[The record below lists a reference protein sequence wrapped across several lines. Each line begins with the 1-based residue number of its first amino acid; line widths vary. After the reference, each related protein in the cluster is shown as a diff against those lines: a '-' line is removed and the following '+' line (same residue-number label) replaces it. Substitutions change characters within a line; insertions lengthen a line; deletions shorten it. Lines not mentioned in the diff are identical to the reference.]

1 MFLIPYRIIY
11 QKKHPI
17 KDKTILHPIILY
29 ISFRM
34 AEKHKIVSKESL
46 LPFVLVTALFFLWA
60 LPNNLNDI
68 LIPQFMKS
76 FELTR
81 LQAGLVQSAFYLG
94 YFLLAMPA
102 ALIMDK
108 YNFKTGLIIGLLL
121 FAAGCFL
128 FWPAAGSGRYGF
140 FLFALF
146 VIASG
151 LAFLETGSNSF
162 IAVLGDPA
170 TSEHRLNFSQSFN
183 PLGSMTGVLIGTV
196 FIFSGTELSNIQT
209 EAMKSAGTYKSY
221 LHEEIM
227 RVGPPYLV
235 IGCIILL
242 LAFLIWR
249 TKFPD
254 EKKMTDTKG
263 NDKGKLK
270 ALMHYPH
277 FLRGIAAQFF
287 YVGAQVGT
295 WSFMIQYLKDYM
307 QKSEK
312 EAGAMLFI
320 SILAFGIGRFV
331 STALM
336 KSIAPKKLMG
346 AYSVIN
352 VALCATSIIMPGI
365 IGGWALVASSFFMS
379 LMFPTIF
386 ALSVKGLGPNTKLG
400 GSMIIM
406 AIIGGAVWTP
416 LMGFISDKTH
426 SMALAITIPLISYLF
441 IIYYSYLGS
450 KPSGPLYEAPET
462 IATDS

>member
-1 MFLIPYRIIY
+1 M
-11 QKKHPI
+11 
-17 KDKTILHPIILY
+17 
-29 ISFRM
+29 S
-34 AEKHKIVSKESL
+34 EKHKIVSKETL

-108 YNFKTGLIIGLLL
+108 YNYKTGLIIGLLL

-128 FWPAAGSGRYGF
+128 FWPAASAGRYGF

-196 FIFSGTELSNIQT
+196 FIFSGTELSNSQIDI
-209 EAMKSAGTYKSY
+209 MKQAGTYKAY
-221 LHEEIM
+221 LHDEIM

-235 IGCIILL
+235 IGSIILL
-242 LAFLIWR
+242 LAFLIWK
-249 TKFPD
+249 TKFPV
-254 EKKMTDTKG
+254 EKKTSDSNG
-263 NDKGKLK
+263 NDKGKLS
-270 ALMHYPH
+270 ALLHYPH
-277 FLRGIAAQFF
+277 FLKGVAAQFF

-295 WSFMIQYLKDYM
+295 WSFMIAYLKDYM

-312 EAGAMLFI
+312 DAGAMLFI
-320 SILAFGIGRFV
+320 SLLSFGIGRFV

-336 KSIAPKKLMG
+336 KRFEPKKLMG
-346 AYSVIN
+346 AYSIAN
-352 VALCATSIIMPGI
+352 VALCAAAILMPGF
-365 IGGWALVASSFFMS
+365 IGGWALVATSFFMS

-386 ALSVKGLGPNTKLG
+386 ALGVKGLGPNTKLG

-416 LMGFISDKTH
+416 IMGLISDKTH
-426 SMALAITIPLISYLF
+426 SMALAISIPLISYLF

-450 KPSGPLYEAPET
+450 KPSGPLYDIVETVTPE
-462 IATDS
+462 

>member
-1 MFLIPYRIIY
+1 M
-11 QKKHPI
+11 
-17 KDKTILHPIILY
+17 
-29 ISFRM
+29 S
-34 AEKHKIVSKESL
+34 EKHKIVSKETL

-76 FELTR
+76 FELNR

-108 YNFKTGLIIGLLL
+108 YNYKTGLIIGLLL

-128 FWPAAGSGRYGF
+128 FWPAAIAGRYGF

-162 IAVLGDPA
+162 IAVLCDPD

-183 PLGSMTGVLIGTV
+183 PLGSMTGVIIGTV
-196 FIFSGTELSNIQT
+196 FIFSGTELSNPQI
-209 EAMKSAGTYKSY
+209 ESMKLAGTYKAY
-221 LHEEIM
+221 LHDEIM
-227 RVGPPYLV
+227 RVGFPYLV
-235 IGCIILL
+235 IGSIILL
-242 LAFLIWR
+242 WAFLIWR
-249 TKFPD
+249 TKFPG
-254 EKKMTDTKG
+254 EKTAG
-263 NDKGKLK
+263 NTGEKQKGKLS
-270 ALMHYPH
+270 ALLHYPH
-277 FLRGIAAQFF
+277 FLKGVLAQFF

-295 WSFMIQYLKDYM
+295 WSFMIQYLKDYL

-312 EAGAMLFI
+312 EAGALLFV

-331 STALM
+331 ATALM
-336 KSIAPKKLMG
+336 KRFEPSKLMG
-346 AYSVIN
+346 AYSSIN
-352 VALCATSIIMPGI
+352 VVLCAIAIFIPGI
-365 IGGWALVASSFFMS
+365 LGGWALVITGFFMS

-386 ALSVKGLGPNTKLG
+386 ALGIKGLGPNTKLG
-400 GSMIIM
+400 GSVIIM

-416 LMGFISDKTH
+416 IMGMISDKTH
-426 SMALAITIPLISYLF
+426 SMALAIIIPLISYLF
-441 IIYYSYLGS
+441 IIYYAYIGS
-450 KPSGPLYEAPET
+450 KPSGPVYQST
-462 IATDS
+462 GTDITSSH

>member
-1 MFLIPYRIIY
+1 
-11 QKKHPI
+11 
-17 KDKTILHPIILY
+17 
-29 ISFRM
+29 M

-46 LPFVLVTALFFLWA
+46 IPFVLVTALFFLWA

-76 FELTR
+76 FELSR

-121 FAAGCFL
+121 FAAGSFL
-128 FWPAAGSGRYGF
+128 FWPAASSGRYGF

-146 VIASG
+146 IIASG

-183 PLGSMTGVLIGTV
+183 PLGSMTGVIIGTV
-196 FIFSGTELSNIQT
+196 FIFSGTELSVGQIDT
-209 EAMKSAGTYKSY
+209 MKSAGTYQSY
-221 LHEEIM
+221 LQEEIM

-235 IGCIILL
+235 IGSILL
-242 LAFLIWR
+242 IWTFLIWKTR
-249 TKFPD
+249 FPV
-254 EKKMTDTKG
+254 EKKTIDKDG
-263 NDKGKLK
+263 NDKGKLS
-270 ALMHYPH
+270 ALIHYPH
-277 FLRGIAAQFF
+277 FLRGVAAQFF

-312 EAGAMLFI
+312 EAGALLFI
-320 SILAFGIGRFV
+320 SILAFGVGRFV
-331 STALM
+331 ATALM
-336 KSIAPKKLMG
+336 KRFEPKKLMG
-346 AYSVIN
+346 AYSVAN
-352 VALCATSIIMPGI
+352 VALCTIAILVPGI
-365 IGGWALVASSFFMS
+365 MGGWALVSTSFFMS

-386 ALSVKGLGPNTKLG
+386 ALGVKGLGPNTKLG

-426 SMALAITIPLISYLF
+426 SMALAITIPLISYLY
-441 IIYYSYLGS
+441 IIYYSYIGS
-450 KPSGPLYEAPET
+450 KPSGPLYDAPVSVSH
-462 IATDS
+462 D

>member
-1 MFLIPYRIIY
+1 
-11 QKKHPI
+11 
-17 KDKTILHPIILY
+17 
-29 ISFRM
+29 M
-34 AEKHKIVSKESL
+34 AEKHKIVSKESI

-76 FELTR
+76 FELNR

-94 YFLLAMPA
+94 YFLLALPA

-108 YNFKTGLIIGLLL
+108 YNYKTGLIIGLLL

-128 FWPAAGSGRYGF
+128 FWPAASAGRYGI

-146 VIASG
+146 IIASG

-183 PLGSMTGVLIGTV
+183 PLGSMTGVIIGTV
-196 FIFSGTELSNIQT
+196 FIFSGTELSNLQID
-209 EAMKSAGTYKSY
+209 AMKFDGTYNTY
-221 LHEEIM
+221 LHDEIM
-227 RVGPPYLV
+227 RVGPPYMI
-235 IGCIILL
+235 IGSIILL
-242 LAFLIWR
+242 WAFLIWR
-249 TKFPD
+249 TKFPV
-254 EKKMTDTKG
+254 EKMILAADG
-263 NDKGKLK
+263 NQKGKLS
-270 ALMHYPH
+270 ALLHYPH
-277 FLRGIAAQFF
+277 FIKGIAAQFF

-307 QKSEK
+307 QKSDK
-312 EAGAMLFI
+312 EAGSMLFI
-320 SILAFGIGRFV
+320 SILAFGIGRFAA
-331 STALM
+331 TALM
-336 KSIAPKKLMG
+336 KRFEPKKLMG
-346 AYSVIN
+346 TYSIVN
-352 VALCATSIIMPGI
+352 VALCTIAVLMPGI
-365 IGGWALVASSFFMS
+365 VGGWALVFTSFFMS

-386 ALSVKGLGPNTKLG
+386 ALGIKGLGPNTKLG

-426 SMALAITIPLISYLF
+426 SMALAIIIPMISYLF
-441 IIYYSYLGS
+441 IIYYSFLGS
-450 KPSGPLYEAPET
+450 KPSGPLYEK
-462 IATDS
+462 

>member
-1 MFLIPYRIIY
+1 
-11 QKKHPI
+11 
-17 KDKTILHPIILY
+17 
-29 ISFRM
+29 M
-34 AEKHKIVSKESL
+34 AEKHKIVSKATL

-76 FELTR
+76 FELNR

-108 YNFKTGLIIGLLL
+108 YNYKTGLIIGLLL
-121 FAAGCFL
+121 FAVGCFL
-128 FWPAAGSGRYGF
+128 FWPAASTGQYGF

-196 FIFSGTELSNIQT
+196 FIFSGTELSNIQVD
-209 EAMKSAGTYKSY
+209 AMKSAGTYNAY
-221 LHEEIM
+221 LHDEIM

-235 IGCIILL
+235 IGGIILL
-242 LAFLIWR
+242 WAFLIWR
-249 TKFPD
+249 TKFPL
-254 EKKMTDTKG
+254 EKKVASADG
-263 NDKGKLK
+263 NHKGKLS

-312 EAGAMLFI
+312 EAGALLFV

-331 STALM
+331 ATALM
-336 KSIAPKKLMG
+336 KRFEPKKLMG
-346 AYSVIN
+346 AYSIIN
-352 VALCATSIIMPGI
+352 VALCAIAVFMPGI
-365 IGGWALVASSFFMS
+365 IGGWALVATSFFMS
-379 LMFPTIF
+379 LMFPTIY
-386 ALSVKGLGPNTKLG
+386 ALGIKGLGPNTKLG

-426 SMALAITIPLISYLF
+426 SMALAIIVPLVSYLF
-441 IIYYSYLGS
+441 IIYYSYAGS
-450 KPSGPLYEAPET
+450 KPSGPLYQADGSNE
-462 IATDS
+462 